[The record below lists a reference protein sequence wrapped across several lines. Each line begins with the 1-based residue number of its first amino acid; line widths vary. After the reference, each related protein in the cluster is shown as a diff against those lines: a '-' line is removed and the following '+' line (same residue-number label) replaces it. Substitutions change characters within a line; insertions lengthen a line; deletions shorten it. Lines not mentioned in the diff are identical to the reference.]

1 MNVTEM
7 SDQCSN
13 QCEHLLSGTSGACF
27 YKVTPTAADTSLD
40 GIVHISDSSANLPS
54 DLLVILLAMVESRLL
69 AKSSAQLQGAY
80 DLMIRC
86 LSKIIL
92 GF

>member
-1 MNVTEM
+1 MRTSIKWNVW
-7 SDQCSN
+7 
-13 QCEHLLSGTSGACF
+13 ACF